1 MTPEIDCTRCGA
13 CCFSSNP
20 HYVQI
25 LPQDA
30 GREISPLTVHEA
42 NGRQYL
48 NMDIRCGHCALL
60 TLTVDGRLACGD
72 YDNRPEA
79 CRAFRAG
86 SFECQMA
93 RKHRGHLAAAKMAT
107 AFTVVPEEAPGAAII
122 TADPARQ

>member
-1 MTPEIDCTRCGA
+1 MTTAIDCTRCGA

-25 LPQDA
+25 LPHDA
-30 GREISPLTVHEA
+30 GRAISPLNVHEA
-42 NGRQYL
+42 NGAQYL
-48 NMDIRCGHCALL
+48 NMDITCGHCALL
-60 TLTVDGRLACGD
+60 TLTADGRLACGD

-93 RKHRGHLAAAKMAT
+93 KKHRGHLAAAKMAT
-107 AFTVVPEEAPGAAII
+107 VVPVLPDEMPDAAII
-122 TADPARQ
+122 AAGSSI